1 MVPLSRS
8 ARVLFSIAVGS
19 LAAMVLLYA
28 FPPRDPRTIALG
40 ADLCW
45 TWAAAFAAL
54 ACFASSRR
62 VATSEQRRTWR
73 WMGAGCV
80 SFLAGQLVWTY
91 YDLVRAG
98 GGAPPPYPS
107 PADIGFLGLYGCAIA
122 AVMTLVRGQPTRRGD
137 PELLLDAA
145 LVTFAVGALAYA
157 YLVEPL
163 LISSTSV
170 PILGLLTSIAWSTGP
185 VAVLWMIL
193 VQMLRRPAFPAATA
207 ALLLPGVI
215 ALGVGNQIYAVV
227 ALRGTYRA
235 GGPLDLTW
243 DAGLLLIGAAAA
255 IAPDY
260 ALHLQRGRT
269 TTPEA
274 SAAAR
279 FVALVVGLAAMTGI
293 TIISLLQPTPQPD
306 AALIIGVGMA
316 IVAARV
322 LYSLVVSRRYA
333 HVLED
338 EVANQ
343 TRSLMSSLGATASAE
358 RNLRLLMESVPDAIT
373 VVDRSGYVLDENTA
387 GRTLVNA
394 FPGDLPDAG
403 GKRRV
408 FGWLE
413 GTASRIARENLAAAF
428 DGELRRF
435 EVPYQRPDGTEG
447 TGQVLLAPVREAGRI
462 PKVLALV
469 RDITDQRRAQTQLQQ
484 AEKLAAMGQ
493 LVSGVAHEINNPA
506 AIISGFAQT
515 LLLDQLTSE
524 QRETV
529 QMMYDEATRIGRI
542 TSNLL
547 AFARA
552 GSKERTLVELNEI
565 VRRTFALRSYHLTTL
580 SITVNLDLDDANPKA
595 WANGSEVQQ
604 MLLNLLINAE
614 QALTTV
620 SGGAG
625 GARRIITIRTAS
637 AGDDGVRLQ
646 VADTGPGIP
655 ADIQEKIF
663 DPFFTTKPEGMGTGL
678 GLSICYG
685 IVHDHGGRISVDS
698 VPGQGATFTVVLP
711 RDARTRQR
719 ATPPAAAPT
728 TAEPRTP
735 DGKLAVLLIDDE
747 EGLRRAV
754 VTFLKRRGMH
764 IVAVEDGGDAL
775 RVLRREH
782 FDVIV
787 SDVRMPGMSGGEF
800 LERLRRDH
808 PAMVHRLI
816 FTTGDSFA
824 PDTSTLLRDAGVPS
838 LVKPYDF
845 SKLEAIL
852 HQVAEAAK
860 TST

>member
-8 ARVLFSIAVGS
+8 ARVVFSIAVAS
-19 LAAMVLLYA
+19 LVAMVLLYA
-28 FPPRDPRTIALG
+28 FPPSDRRTLALS

-45 TWAAAFAAL
+45 TWAAAFAAV
-54 ACFASSRR
+54 ACVAASRR
-62 VATSEQRRTWR
+62 VTTSEQRRAWR
-73 WMGAGCV
+73 WIAAGCA
-80 SFLAGQLVWTY
+80 SFLAGQMVWNY
-91 YDLVRAG
+91 YDLVR
-98 GGAPPPYPS
+98 GAPPPYPS
-107 PADIGFLGLYGCAIA
+107 LADVGYLGIYACVIGGLR
-122 AVMTLVRGQPTRRGD
+122 TLVLGQPLRRTD
-137 PELLLDAA
+137 PELVLDTV
-145 LVTFAVGALAYA
+145 LVTFVVSALAYE
-157 YLVEPL
+157 YLLEPL
-163 LISSTSV
+163 LIGGAPVS
-170 PILGLLTSIAWSTGP
+170 PFGLVTSIGWSVGA

-193 VQMLRRPAFPAATA
+193 IQMLRRPAFPAATA
-207 ALLLPGVI
+207 TLVLPSVI
-215 ALGVGNQIYAVV
+215 ALAIGDQVYAVV
-227 ALRGTYRA
+227 ALRGTYQA

-243 DAGLLLIGAAAA
+243 DTGLLLLAAAAA

-260 ALHLQRGRT
+260 TLHLQRGRSLT
-269 TTPEA
+269 HEPST
-274 SAAAR
+274 AAR
-279 FVALVVGLAAMTGI
+279 FIALVIGLAAITGMAI
-293 TIISLLQPTPQPD
+293 VGILRTKPD
-306 AALIIGVGMA
+306 PNDAVIVAIGMA

-322 LYSLVVSRRYA
+322 LYSIGVSRRYA
-333 HVLED
+333 NILED

-358 RNLRLLMESVPDAIT
+358 RSLRLLMEAVPDAIT
-373 VVDRSGYVLDENTA
+373 VVDRDGHVLDENTA
-387 GRTLVNA
+387 GRTLVSA
-394 FPGDLPDAG
+394 FPGE
-403 GKRRV
+403 KRRA

-435 EVPYQRPDGTEG
+435 EVPYQRPDGSEG
-447 TGQVLLAPVREAGRI
+447 TGHVLLAPVREGGRI

-515 LLLDQLTSE
+515 LLLDQLTPE

-552 GSKERTLVELNEI
+552 GSKERTLVELNDI

-580 SITVNLDLDDANPKA
+580 NITVNLDLDDANPKA

-614 QALTTV
+614 QALMTM
-620 SGGAG
+620 SGGD
-625 GARRIITIRTAS
+625 RRTISISTAT
-637 AGDDGVRLQ
+637 AGDDGVLLQ

-663 DPFFTTKPEGMGTGL
+663 DPFFTTKPEGIGTGL

-685 IVHDHGGRISVDS
+685 IVHDHGGRISVHS
-698 VPGQGATFTVVLP
+698 VVGQGTTFAVILP

-719 ATPPAAAPT
+719 ATPPVPPA
-728 TAEPRTP
+728 TAQARTP
-735 DGKLAVLLIDDE
+735 DGKLSVLLIDDE

-754 VTFLKRRGMH
+754 VNFLKRRGMH

-800 LERLRRDH
+800 LERLRRDY
-808 PAMVHRLI
+808 PAMVQRLI
-816 FTTGDSFA
+816 FTTGDTFA
-824 PDTSTLLRDAGVPS
+824 ADTSTLLREAGVPS

-845 SKLEAIL
+845 SKLEAVL
-852 HQVAEAAK
+852 HHVAEAAK

>member
-8 ARVLFSIAVGS
+8 ARVVFSIAVAS
-19 LAAMVLLYA
+19 LVAMVLLYA
-28 FPPRDPRTIALG
+28 FPPSDRRTLALS

-45 TWAAAFAAL
+45 TWAAAFAAV
-54 ACFASSRR
+54 ACVASSRR
-62 VATSEQRRTWR
+62 VTTSEQRRAWR
-73 WMGAGCV
+73 WIAAGCA
-80 SFLAGQLVWTY
+80 SFLAGQMVWNY
-91 YDLVRAG
+91 YDLVR
-98 GGAPPPYPS
+98 GAPPPYPS
-107 PADIGFLGLYGCAIA
+107 LADVGYLGIYACVIGGLR
-122 AVMTLVRGQPTRRGD
+122 TLVLGQPLRRTD
-137 PELLLDAA
+137 PELVLDTV
-145 LVTFAVGALAYA
+145 LVTFVVGALAYE
-157 YLVEPL
+157 YLLEPL
-163 LISSTSV
+163 LIGGAPVS
-170 PILGLLTSIAWSTGP
+170 PFGLVTSIGWSIGA

-193 VQMLRRPAFPAATA
+193 IQMLRRPAFSAATA
-207 ALLLPGVI
+207 TLVLPSVI
-215 ALGVGNQIYAVV
+215 ALAIGNQVYAVV
-227 ALRGTYRA
+227 ALRGTYQA

-243 DAGLLLIGAAAA
+243 DTGLLLLAAAAA

-260 ALHLQRGRT
+260 TLHLQRGRSLT
-269 TTPEA
+269 HEPST
-274 SAAAR
+274 AAR
-279 FVALVVGLAAMTGI
+279 FIALVIGLAAITGMAI
-293 TIISLLQPTPQPD
+293 VGILRTKPD
-306 AALIIGVGMA
+306 PNDAVIVAIGMA

-322 LYSLVVSRRYA
+322 LYSIGVSRRYA
-333 HVLED
+333 NILED

-358 RNLRLLMESVPDAIT
+358 RSLRLLMEAVPDAIT
-373 VVDRSGYVLDENTA
+373 VVDRDGHVLDENTA
-387 GRTLVNA
+387 GRTLVSA
-394 FPGDLPDAG
+394 FPGE
-403 GKRRV
+403 KRRA

-435 EVPYQRPDGTEG
+435 EVPYQRPDGSEG
-447 TGQVLLAPVREAGRI
+447 TGHVLLAPVREGGRI

-515 LLLDQLTSE
+515 LLLDQLTPE

-552 GSKERTLVELNEI
+552 GSKERTLVELNDI

-580 SITVNLDLDDANPKA
+580 NITVNLDLDDANPKA

-614 QALTTV
+614 QALMTM
-620 SGGAG
+620 SGGD
-625 GARRIITIRTAS
+625 RRTISISTAT
-637 AGDDGVRLQ
+637 AGDDGVLLQ

-685 IVHDHGGRISVDS
+685 IVHDHGGRISVHS
-698 VPGQGATFTVVLP
+698 VVGQGATFAVVLP

-719 ATPPAAAPT
+719 ATPPAPPA
-728 TAEPRTP
+728 TAQARTP
-735 DGKLAVLLIDDE
+735 DGKLSVLLIDDE

-754 VTFLKRRGMH
+754 VNFLKRRGMH
-764 IVAVEDGGDAL
+764 VVAVEDGGDAL

-800 LERLRRDH
+800 LERLRRDY
-808 PAMVHRLI
+808 PAMVQRLI
-816 FTTGDSFA
+816 FTTGDTFA
-824 PDTSTLLRDAGVPS
+824 ADTSTLLREAGVPS

-845 SKLEAIL
+845 SKLEAVL

>member
-8 ARVLFSIAVGS
+8 ARVVFSIAVAS
-19 LAAMVLLYA
+19 LVAMVLLYA
-28 FPPRDPRTIALG
+28 FPPCDRRTVALS

-45 TWAAAFAAL
+45 TWAAAFAAV
-54 ACFASSRR
+54 ACVAASRR
-62 VATSEQRRTWR
+62 VTTSEQRRAWR
-73 WMGAGCV
+73 WIAAGCA
-80 SFLAGQLVWTY
+80 SFLAGQMVWNY
-91 YDLVRAG
+91 YDLVR
-98 GGAPPPYPS
+98 GAPPPYPS
-107 PADIGFLGLYGCAIA
+107 LADVGYLGIYACVIGGLR
-122 AVMTLVRGQPTRRGD
+122 TLVLGQPLRRTD
-137 PELLLDAA
+137 PELVLDTV
-145 LVTFAVGALAYA
+145 LVTFVVGALAYE
-157 YLVEPL
+157 YLLEPL
-163 LISSTSV
+163 LIGGAPVS
-170 PILGLLTSIAWSTGP
+170 PFGLVTSIGWSIGA

-193 VQMLRRPAFPAATA
+193 IQMLRRPAFSAATA
-207 ALLLPGVI
+207 TLVLPSVI
-215 ALGVGNQIYAVV
+215 ALAIGNQVYAVV
-227 ALRGTYRA
+227 ALRGTYQA

-243 DAGLLLIGAAAA
+243 DTGLLLLAAAAA

-260 ALHLQRGRT
+260 TLHLQRGRSLT
-269 TTPEA
+269 HEPST
-274 SAAAR
+274 AAR
-279 FVALVVGLAAMTGI
+279 FIALVIGLAAITGMAI
-293 TIISLLQPTPQPD
+293 VGILRTKPD
-306 AALIIGVGMA
+306 PNDAVIVAIGMA

-322 LYSLVVSRRYA
+322 LYSIGVSRRYA
-333 HVLED
+333 NILED

-358 RNLRLLMESVPDAIT
+358 RSLRLLMEAVPDAIT
-373 VVDRSGYVLDENTA
+373 VVDRDGHVLDENTA
-387 GRTLVNA
+387 GRTLVSA
-394 FPGDLPDAG
+394 FPGE
-403 GKRRV
+403 KRRA

-435 EVPYQRPDGTEG
+435 ELPYQRPDGSEG
-447 TGQVLLAPVREAGRI
+447 TGHVLLAPVREGGRI

-515 LLLDQLTSE
+515 LLLDQLTPE

-580 SITVNLDLDDANPKA
+580 NITVNLELDDANPKA
-595 WANGSEVQQ
+595 WANSSDMQQ

-614 QALTTV
+614 QALTAV
-620 SGGAG
+620 AD
-625 GARRIITIRTAS
+625 RRVITIRTLTTS
-637 AGDDGVRLQ
+637 EQRIQLQ

-655 ADIQEKIF
+655 LDIQEKIF

-685 IVHDHGGRISVDS
+685 IVHDHGGRISVHS
-698 VPGQGATFTVVLP
+698 VPGHGATFTIALP

-719 ATPPAAAPT
+719 TTPAPMPVPAEAREPEGAA
-728 TAEPRTP
+728 
-735 DGKLAVLLIDDE
+735 LSVLLIDDE
-747 EGLRRAV
+747 EGVRRAV
-754 VTFLKRRGMH
+754 VSFLKRRGMH
-764 IVAVEDGGDAL
+764 VIAVEDGSDAL
-775 RVLRREH
+775 RVLRRER

-787 SDVRMPGMSGGEF
+787 SDVRMPGMSGREF
-800 LERLRRDH
+800 LERLRREH
-808 PAMVHRLI
+808 PAMVNRLI
-816 FTTGDSFA
+816 FTTGDTFA
-824 PDTSTLLRDAGVPS
+824 SDTSSLLRDSGVPS

-845 SKLEAIL
+845 AKLESVL
-852 HQVAEAAK
+852 REVALAAK
-860 TST
+860 T